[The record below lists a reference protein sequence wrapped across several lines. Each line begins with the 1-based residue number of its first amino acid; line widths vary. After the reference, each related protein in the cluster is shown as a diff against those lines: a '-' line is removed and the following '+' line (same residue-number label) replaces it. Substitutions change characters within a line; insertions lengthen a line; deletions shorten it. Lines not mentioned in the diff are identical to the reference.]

1 MKGQGRGEVL
11 EVGRVEDEEGRE
23 RVEGVQVLDP
33 WRLWALSVLLPSKL
47 PLSSMAEKE
56 GLSQL
61 LETYIFCSS
70 L

>member
-23 RVEGVQVLDP
+23 RSEGVQVLDL
-33 WRLWALSVLLPSKL
+33 WRVRALSVLLPSKL

>member
-1 MKGQGRGEVL
+1 M
-11 EVGRVEDEEGRE
+11 GRVEDEEGQE
-23 RVEGVQVLDP
+23 RSEGVQVLDP

-61 LETYIFCSS
+61 LETYTFCSS